1 MKTRM
6 KSLFRMRTIS
16 ESAGTEFFP
25 SFFCAAKDVLC
36 MGEKALFYI
45 VCHGGQNILHKV
57 VKCGRLWYNHS
68 SIVACGEQIGSCCDA
83 QIGSCCDAQSVS
95 RCDAQSGSRCDARS
109 RKFVQLLYGTEKN
122 SSIFHGSDIACP
134 AVWNIMAKNETIFAE
149 GV

>member
-83 QIGSCCDAQSVS
+83 QIGS
-95 RCDAQSGSRCDARS
+95 RCDTRS
-109 RKFVQLLYGTEKN
+109 RIFVQLLHGSEKN

-134 AVWNIMAKNETIFAE
+134 AVWNIMAKDETIFAE